1 MTGSMP
7 SITFTVKPAR
17 WLGCKLAGCLW
28 KKCYLSSLGGLS
40 LRDMPIPELPD
51 SDWVRCRTL
60 LGGICGTDI
69 NMVYMQQ
76 HPASILRSF
85 VSMPVMLGHENVAI
99 IDQLGSDV
107 HDIPPARRVIVDP
120 PIPCAARKISDPC
133 PACRQGKP
141 SICANFDQGS
151 LPPAMG
157 LGYNNFTGGSW
168 SPYFVA
174 HKSQIH
180 LLPDDIPDEQAILID
195 PLACSLHAIL
205 QAPPKPGEKILVFG
219 AGIIAMGIIMGLRA
233 LDLPVNIT
241 ATVRHPYQA
250 DLARQCGADK
260 IVFWN
265 KKNIP
270 QAMDELARTCNARSL
285 LGPIGMRFL
294 QGGFDRIYDCTGKI
308 PGLVESQR
316 LMRTGGTLIIA
327 GTPQLGL
334 VDLTCFWLRELNVLG
349 STGRAIEP
357 LPGESESKHD
367 YEHVISLVQKG
378 KMNLALFP
386 VRSYRQENYRQAL
399 LDLRSRN
406 RSQIA
411 KAVFD
416 FR

>member
-1 MTGSMP
+1 MP
-7 SITFTVKPAR
+7 SITFTVRPAK
-17 WLGCKLAGCLW
+17 WLGCKLSGLVW
-28 KKCYLSSLGGLS
+28 KNCYLSAIGGLS
-40 LRDMPIPELPD
+40 LREMPVPELPD
-51 SDWVRCRTL
+51 TDWVRCRTL

-85 VSMPVMLGHENVAI
+85 VSMPVMMGHENVSQI
-99 IDQLGSDV
+99 QQIGSDV
-107 HDIPPARRVIVDP
+107 HDFQPGQRVIIDP
-120 PIPCAARKISDPC
+120 PIPCAARKIADPC
-133 PACRQGKP
+133 SACRQGKP
-141 SICANFDQGS
+141 SICSNFDRGS

-180 LLPDDIPDEQAILID
+180 ILPDGIPDGQAILID
-195 PLACSLHAIL
+195 PLACSLHTIL
-205 QAPPKPGEKILVFG
+205 QDPPKPNENILVFG
-219 AGIIAMGIIMGLRA
+219 AGIIAMGIIMELRA
-233 LDLPVNIT
+233 LGLPVKIT

-260 IVFWN
+260 IVFWS
-265 KKNIP
+265 KKNIA
-270 QAMDELARTCNARSL
+270 QGMNELAEASGARSL
-285 LGPIGMRFL
+285 VGPVGMRFL

-316 LMRTGGTLIIA
+316 LVRAGGTLVIA

-334 VDLTCFWLRELNVLG
+334 VDLTCFWLREMKVLG

-367 YEHVISLVQKG
+367 YEHIISLVQNG
-378 KMNLALFP
+378 KINLSLFP
-386 VRSYRQENYRQAL
+386 VKLYRQENYRQAFM
-399 LDLRSRN
+399 DLRSRN

-411 KAVFD
+411 KATFD